1 MQRFFV
7 IVILTVAIVGVMLYF
22 APKPYEQAIT
32 SIAPDNAQINVYCR
46 GGSVCGVDL
55 GFGSMVRCSV
65 ADLSATYS
73 RCGTVDGISAT
84 FEGDLTA
91 VERILSHLRVRSVTV
106 SNFCDVTVISG
117 YSGGVRGGV
126 ILDGKRVNCQIAY
139 RDGVISVGFPLIL
152 GDY

>member
-1 MQRFFV
+1 
-7 IVILTVAIVGVMLYF
+7 
-22 APKPYEQAIT
+22 
-32 SIAPDNAQINVYCR
+32 
-46 GGSVCGVDL
+46 
-55 GFGSMVRCSV
+55 MVRCSV

-84 FEGDLTA
+84 FDGDLTD
-91 VERILSHLRVRSVTV
+91 VEHILSRLRVRSVTV
-106 SNFCDVTVISG
+106 SSFGDLTVISG
-117 YSGGVRGGV
+117 YSGGVCGGV